1 MLKPNFDKVEFL
13 KDYWQKKPILLK
25 NFFNDFDHYTNPEE
39 LLEIACID
47 SAESRIVTTRPE
59 YCVAE
64 RYALTQGPFA
74 PASLPA
80 VTEKNWS
87 LLVQSAEL
95 WIPDLQEMIRAF
107 GFLPRWRIEDI
118 MVSFATQGGGV
129 GPHLDNYDVFLV
141 QGLGQRTWCVGGRV
155 VDRTAPHRSLV
166 SSASDLN
173 LLDKFQSNQKF
184 TVENGDVLYIPPGYT
199 HWGISHSP
207 SLCYSVGFRA
217 PSNAEMIESLSNR
230 VINTLTESHRLTD
243 HTTPAMRDSAEITA
257 QDWQRAWEVVAALL
271 TNKNA
276 FLRAFGSLVTEAK
289 SPEFIE
295 PLADDVNID
304 ELLAFKGQ
312 AVELVRNP
320 ASRFAYTVN
329 TDSEPALL
337 FVDGESYEL
346 DRTCLPA
353 VRTLCADGLENIFDI
368 SDLWQS
374 CECRAM
380 ICRLVQ
386 SGALWLAEKED

>member
-1 MLKPNFDKVEFL
+1 MLKPNFDKIEFL
-13 KDYWQKKPILLK
+13 EDYWQKKPIFIK
-25 NFFNDFDHYTNPEE
+25 NFFKNFDNYTNPEQ

-47 SAESRIVTTRPE
+47 AAESRVVTTRPE
-59 YCVAE
+59 YCFAE
-64 RYALTQGPFA
+64 RYSLTQGPFDFD
-74 PASLPA
+74 SLPA
-80 VTEKNWS
+80 ITEQNWS

-129 GPHLDNYDVFLV
+129 GPHFDQYDVFLV
-141 QGLGQRTWCVGGRV
+141 QGLGKRTWCVGERV
-155 VDRTAPHRSLV
+155 DLASPHQSLA
-166 SSASDLN
+166 SSALDLN
-173 LLDKFQSNQKF
+173 LIDEFEVNQKF
-184 TVENGDVLYIPPGYT
+184 SLENGDVLYIPPGYT
-199 HWGISHSP
+199 HWGTSQSP

-217 PSNAEMIESLSNR
+217 PSHAELIESFSNR
-230 VINTLTESHRLTD
+230 VMETLNESRRLTD

-257 QDWQRAWEVVAALL
+257 KDWQRAWEAVAQLL
-271 TNKNA
+271 ANKNA

-289 SPEFIE
+289 SPELIE
-295 PLADDVNID
+295 PLADECNVD
-304 ELLAFKGQ
+304 ELAAFKGQ

-320 ASRFAYTVN
+320 ASRFAYTVH
-329 TDSEPALL
+329 TDSCSMLL

-353 VRTLCADGLENIFDI
+353 VSALCADELENIFDVT
-368 SDLWQS
+368 DLWQS
-374 CECRAM
+374 DECRALV
-380 ICRLVQ
+380 CRLVR